1 MTRQSDPQLPLM
13 PVCCPAA
20 GMNFEVMPLIH
31 YPHGFFV
38 FVAITCGFSGCVTL
52 IFRRHGWL

>member
-1 MTRQSDPQLPLM
+1 MHDPSIRPSAACL
-13 PVCCPAA
+13 CAA